1 MEIISPALEPQV
13 SVKSTKR
20 AAIVGVALEL
30 FCKRIA
36 AMPMKAKLDLCHY
49 ARRLVYFQMCPHV
62 STYITNHGSFKMMG
76 LSFSTVLVFV
86 YF

>member
-49 ARRLVYFQMCPHV
+49 ARRFVYFHMCPHI
-62 STYITNHGSFKMMG
+62 SYDTNHGSFKRMG
-76 LSFSTVLVFV
+76 LSFSTVVVFAH
-86 YF
+86 F